1 MDIGRYIV
9 TICKDLDQNVSR
21 CEIVTDVVEGVLVAT
36 ERAVAIALIV
46 NELITNAAKYAYKDE
61 TGGKIDIKVQQVEP
75 GTLSISVGDEGTG
88 LPQSFDPRG
97 AKGLGMRL
105 IAVFIGQLNAKMA
118 VRQRNPGTEFV
129 ISIPLDASTS

>member
-61 TGGKIDIKVQQVEP
+61 TGGKIDIKV
-75 GTLSISVGDEGTG
+75 
-88 LPQSFDPRG
+88 
-97 AKGLGMRL
+97 
-105 IAVFIGQLNAKMA
+105 
-118 VRQRNPGTEFV
+118 
-129 ISIPLDASTS
+129 